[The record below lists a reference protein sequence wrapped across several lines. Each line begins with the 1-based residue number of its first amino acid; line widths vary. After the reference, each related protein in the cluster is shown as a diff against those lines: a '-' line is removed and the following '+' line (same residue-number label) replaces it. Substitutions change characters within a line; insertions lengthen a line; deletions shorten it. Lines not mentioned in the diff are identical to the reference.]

1 MNDAFVNYK
10 RTRDH
15 YFSNA
20 QETIQKKE
28 FRKASELLWGAATQ
42 SIKALATLSGTK
54 IRGHSEFK
62 IFLSEVAKAIG
73 DQKLYTNFL
82 EIESLHRN
90 FYDEIIF
97 EKDFPYYYEKIL
109 EFLKTIDF
117 LIQKRLSIK

>member
-1 MNDAFVNYK
+1 MNDVFVNYQ

-28 FRKASELLWGAATQ
+28 FRKASELLWGVITQ
-42 SIKALATLSGTK
+42 SIKGLASLSGLK
-54 IRGHSEFK
+54 IRRHDEFNK
-62 IFLSEVAKAIG
+62 FLSEVAKEVG
-73 DQKLYTNFL
+73 DEKIYHHFL
-82 EIESLHRN
+82 ELQSLHTN
-90 FYDEIIF
+90 FYDEIIL
-97 EKDFPYYYEKIL
+97 EKDFPYYYEKTL